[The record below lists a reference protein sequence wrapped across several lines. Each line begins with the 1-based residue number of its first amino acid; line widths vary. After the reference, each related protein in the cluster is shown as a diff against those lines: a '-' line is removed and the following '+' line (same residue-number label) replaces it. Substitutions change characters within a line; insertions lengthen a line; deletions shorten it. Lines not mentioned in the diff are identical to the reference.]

1 MTKKDYELVARE
13 IRILYDPQVSTAE
26 GRATLDCLI
35 ENLGEQFALENPRFD
50 FQRFVAACKGE
61 DYKSSNGRTS
71 HYSKGVSDAR

>member
-13 IRILYDPQVSTAE
+13 IRFLNAQAPGKQGNSTLEILA
-26 GRATLDCLI
+26 

-50 FQRFVAACKGE
+50 FHRFVAACKGE